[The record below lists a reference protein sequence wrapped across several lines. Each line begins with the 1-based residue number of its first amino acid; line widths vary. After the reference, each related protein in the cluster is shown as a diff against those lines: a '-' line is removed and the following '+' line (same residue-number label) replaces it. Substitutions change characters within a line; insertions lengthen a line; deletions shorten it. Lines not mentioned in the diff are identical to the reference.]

1 MGEHERAGGAE
12 AAKYREKII
21 SSCEQGGLWGS
32 LVVFIVLPCRGGGGG
47 DWRASTDS
55 HMLVSP
61 VLTFH
66 T

>member
-1 MGEHERAGGAE
+1 MGEFSGIH
-12 AAKYREKII
+12 
-21 SSCEQGGLWGS
+21 SSAMSG
-32 LVVFIVLPCRGGGGG
+32 GGGGG

>member
-1 MGEHERAGGAE
+1 MGEFSGIH
-12 AAKYREKII
+12 
-21 SSCEQGGLWGS
+21 SSAMS
-32 LVVFIVLPCRGGGGG
+32 GGG